1 METVIRVNGMMC
13 NHCKARVE
21 KICKA
26 LPGAADAIVNLE
38 EKIVTITGDID
49 VAAAKAAIAAGG
61 YEVVG

>member
-1 METVIRVNGMMC
+1 METVIHVNGMMC

-26 LPGAADAIVNLE
+26 LPGVTDAVVDLQ
-38 EKIVTITGDID
+38 EKIVTITGDVD
-49 VAAAKAAIAAGG
+49 AAAAKKAIADGG

>member
-26 LPGAADAIVNLE
+26 LPGAVDAIVNLE

-49 VAAAKAAIAAGG
+49 AAAAKAAIAAGG